1 MGVPASR
8 VRVVGPLAPLAPGFV
23 SELARMH
30 YAPSS
35 AYQQAR
41 VMARLSAW
49 LAAEG
54 LDARGA
60 SDA

>member
-1 MGVPASR
+1 MWVAASR
-8 VRVVGPLAPLAPGFV
+8 VRVVGPLATLAPGFV